1 MYICNSNNSIMKI
14 DENKTVAEV
23 VSENIKASNVFK
35 KHGID
40 FCCGG
45 GISIEKACK
54 KNNVDFSTL
63 ERELAV
69 IDESPNRSYDYNNWD
84 LNFLMDHIIHVHHT
98 YVEESLPIIL
108 QYAEKVATVHGHH
121 YDEVIKIN
129 ELIKEAATDLGAHL
143 KKEEL
148 ILFPYI
154 KRLIKL
160 DKGDFSI
167 ENLIKPDNP
176 IEILEEEH
184 ESVGNTFKT
193 IAMLTNNYT
202 PPEGA
207 CNTFRALY
215 ASLEEF
221 EQDLHQHV
229 HLENNILHPKAI
241 ALEKKLAS

>member
-1 MYICNSNNSIMKI
+1 MYICNSKNSIMKI

-63 ERELAV
+63 ERDLAV

-98 YVEESLPIIL
+98 YVKESLPIIL

-121 YDEVIKIN
+121 YEEVIKVN
-129 ELIKEAATDLGAHL
+129 ELIKEVATDLGAHL

-148 ILFPYI
+148 VLFPFI
-154 KRLIKL
+154 KRLIKA
-160 DKGDFSI
+160 DKEGKSLEKAHFSTV
-167 ENLIKPDNP
+167 NNP
-176 IEILEEEH
+176 INMMEDEH
-184 ESVGNTFKT
+184 ETVGDIFKT
-193 IAMLTNNYT
+193 IAQLSNNYR
-202 PPEGA
+202 PPEDA

-215 ASLEEF
+215 ANLDEF
-221 EQDLHQHV
+221 EQDLHKHI

-241 ALEKKLAS
+241 ALEKK

>member
-1 MYICNSNNSIMKI
+1 MSVG
-14 DENKTVAEV
+14 ET
-23 VSENIKASNVFK
+23 
-35 KHGID
+35 
-40 FCCGG
+40 
-45 GISIEKACK
+45 
-54 KNNVDFSTL
+54 
-63 ERELAV
+63 
-69 IDESPNRSYDYNNWD
+69 PNRYYDYNIWD
-84 LNFLMDHIIHVHHT
+84 LNFLIDHIIHVHHT

-121 YDEVIKIN
+121 YGEVIKIN
-129 ELIKEAATDLGAHL
+129 ELIKEVATDLGAYL

-148 ILFPYI
+148 ILFPFI
-154 KRLIKL
+154 QRLIKL

-167 ENLIKPDNP
+167 ENLIKPENP

-193 IAMLTNNYT
+193 IAQLSNNYR

-229 HLENNILHPKAI
+229 HLENNILHVKAI